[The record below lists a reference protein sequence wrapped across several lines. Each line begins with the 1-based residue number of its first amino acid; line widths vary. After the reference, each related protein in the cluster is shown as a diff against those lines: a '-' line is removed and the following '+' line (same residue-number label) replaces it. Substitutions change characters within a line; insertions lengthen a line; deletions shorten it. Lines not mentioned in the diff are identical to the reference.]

1 MKCVIFDMDG
11 TLIDSAKAICVT
23 VNEIRSEIGLF
34 DLQEQFIIK
43 TINEPGENIAKR
55 LYDIDNPNMKF
66 RDNFELKF
74 KINYAKFAKAYEG
87 VDNMLGEL
95 KKDGNFIALA
105 SNAPQETLVAI
116 LKKAGILQFFDFIIG
131 ARADVPQKPDPTML
145 NLVRKIGE
153 FDSVIFVGDSKK
165 DELAARNANM
175 AYLNVSWGFGDEN
188 RTCANV
194 KNVDEALRYIRD
206 FSKI

>member
-43 TINEPGENIAKR
+43 TINEPGENIAKC

-66 RDNFELKF
+66 RDNFESKF
-74 KINYAKFAKAYEG
+74 KINYAKFAKVYEG

-145 NLVRKIGE
+145 NLVIKMGE

-165 DELAARNANM
+165 DELAARNAGI